1 VSMSEVYEAF
11 IDGRM
16 PRGAFIRRLVGFGVS
31 LPVAAAYAAALKP
44 ESAYAH
50 GNDGDHDADDLYDL
64 YHHGHHR
71 HHKHHKH
78 HKHHRSG

>member
-1 VSMSEVYEAF
+1 MSELYEAF
-11 IDGRM
+11 IDGKL

-44 ESAYAH
+44 ESAYA
-50 GNDGDHDADDLYDL
+50 NDGDGDADDLYDL
-64 YHHGHHR
+64 YHGPHHHHR

-78 HKHHRSG
+78 HPH